1 MFLYDRQEQLIEF
14 YLWFNRYKNYKLLQL
29 LSSYFFYLNERII
42 FYCFI
47 VQIVITVVMFTIILV
62 TIFLVLVQFF
72 LSCNSLTSEPQLT
85 VLESGFESLKSRVLL
100 RSSFFIMVALF
111 VLFDL
116 ELILLF
122 PAILVHTATSLNW
135 VAV

>member
-1 MFLYDRQEQLIEF
+1 MLFDSNIC
-14 YLWFNRYKNYKLLQL
+14 
-29 LSSYFFYLNERII
+29 LNEKVLSCFYII
-42 FYCFI
+42 YI
-47 VQIVITVVMFTIILV
+47 IIMIIISIVIVIIMLL
-62 TIFLVLVQFF
+62 TLIQFF
-72 LSCNSLTSEPQLT
+72 LSSYSLMRDPQLT

-122 PAILVHTATSLNW
+122 PGILHHLFMGQNW
-135 VAV
+135 IIIWIFVLIVVIITLFLEWVWFGLKWQV